1 MIQITPTL
9 GIPRSEVDMTFARSG
24 GPGGQNV
31 QKVSSKVLLRWNP
44 AANTSLPAD
53 VKARLL
59 AQQRHRLTRDG
70 DLLITSQRT
79 RDQGKNIDD
88 CLEKLREIVRRAL
101 AVPKRRRPTRP
112 SRGSKERR
120 LQAKKKRSSRKVGRS
135 SRGWDE

>member
-1 MIQITPTL
+1 MIHITTTL
-9 GIPRSEVDMTFARSG
+9 GVPRSEVEITFARSG

-31 QKVSSKVLLRWNP
+31 QKVSSKALLRWNP
-44 AANTSLPAD
+44 AASASLPED

-70 DLLITSQRT
+70 DLLIMSQRT
-79 RDQGKNIDD
+79 RDQAKNIID

-101 AVPKRRRPTRP
+101 TRPKARRRTKP

-120 LQAKKKRSSRKVGRS
+120 LRAKRERSQRKAARS
-135 SRGWDE
+135 TRGWD